1 MTVRYTTR
9 RRLTMSNKEL
19 TTEEYRLEVM
29 KARLAQIV
37 VEYEG
42 RIADYEIALAQARQQ
57 AEPEAKR
64 DV

>member
-1 MTVRYTTR
+1 
-9 RRLTMSNKEL
+9 MSNKEL

-37 VEYEG
+37 VDYEC

-57 AEPEAKR
+57 AEPEDKL